1 MILPFPENLTIK
13 DYARFPLTITL
24 AALNIFIFILIFD
37 GATSDYGTSRLLT
50 EDGLVTTGRLY
61 YQYLK
66 EQPPEVLFSKPEWVH
81 QLQSNNK
88 EHLMVLGSFGLRD
101 AKFVESGENL
111 KFWGDEVQIAKWKTD
126 FQEFRKSYRDQMLYR
141 FGLSSISPGPWAWL
155 TYQFSHS
162 GWAHL
167 LSNLVFL
174 IAAGVAVEAI
184 AGSGVLLLVYVLG
197 GIAGG
202 AGFLLS
208 QAHGTVPMVG
218 ASASVSALLAFY
230 CIAEARTRIRY
241 FFFIPSFIGQN
252 PYIYLPTLLIIPLYL
267 VVDLANFWSTPEGLG
282 SGVAYAAHLGGA
294 AFGIVGG
301 MAFRRYGK
309 QLQQLEIPET
319 PEVVDAGF

>member
-1 MILPFPENLTIK
+1 MILPLPENIK
-13 DYARFPLTITL
+13 DYTRFPLTITL
-24 AALNIFIFILIFD
+24 AALNVFIFILIFD
-37 GATSDYGTSRLLT
+37 GAGSDYGTSRLLT
-50 EDGLVTTGRLY
+50 EDGLVTTGRMY
-61 YQYLK
+61 YQYLQ

-81 QLQSNNK
+81 RLQANNK

-101 AKFVESGENL
+101 ANFVESGEKF

-126 FQEFRKSYRDQMLYR
+126 FQEFRTSYRDQMLYR

-174 IAAGVAVEAI
+174 FAAGAAVEAI

-197 GIAGG
+197 GVAGG

-294 AFGIVGG
+294 ALGVVGG
-301 MAFRRYGK
+301 LAYRRYGK

-319 PEVVDAGF
+319 PEIADAGF

>member
-1 MILPFPENLTIK
+1 MILPFPENVK
-13 DYARFPLTITL
+13 EFVRFPLTITL
-24 AALNIFIFILIFD
+24 VALNIFIFILIFD
-37 GATSDYGTSRLLT
+37 GASSDYGSARLLT

-61 YQYLK
+61 YQYLQ
-66 EQPPEVLFSKPEWVH
+66 EQPPEVLYQKPEWVQ
-81 QLQSNNK
+81 QLQAGNK
-88 EHLMVLGSFGLRD
+88 EHLMVLGSYGLRD
-101 AKFVESGENL
+101 AKFMENGDKL
-111 KFWGDEVQIAKWKTD
+111 KFRGDEVQIVKWKTD

-162 GWAHL
+162 SWAHL

-174 IAAGVAVEAI
+174 VAAGAAVEAI
-184 AGSGVLLLVYVLG
+184 AGSGVLLLIYVLG

-208 QAHGTVPMVG
+208 QNHGTVPMVG

-230 CIAEARTRIRY
+230 CIAEIRTRIRY
-241 FFFIPSFIGQN
+241 FYFLPAFLGQN

-294 AFGIVGG
+294 ALGIVGG
-301 MAFRRYGK
+301 FAFRKYGK
-309 QLQQLEIPET
+309 HLSQFEIPES
-319 PEVVDAGF
+319 PEITDSGF

>member
-1 MILPFPENLTIK
+1 MILPFPEEIK

-37 GATSDYGTSRLLT
+37 GSGSDYSSSRLLT
-50 EDGLVTTGRLY
+50 EDGLITTGRLY
-61 YQYLK
+61 YQYLQ
-66 EQPPEVLFSKPEWVH
+66 EQPPEVLYSKPTWVH
-81 QLQSNNK
+81 QLQAGNK

-101 AKFVESGENL
+101 AKFVEAGETL
-111 KFWGDEVQIAKWKTD
+111 AFRGDEVQITKWKTD
-126 FQEFRKSYRDQMLYR
+126 FQEFRKSYREQVLYR
-141 FGLSSISPGPWAWL
+141 FGLSSISPGPWGWL

-167 LSNLVFL
+167 FSNLVFL
-174 IAAGVAVEAI
+174 FAAGVAVEAI

-230 CIAEARTRIRY
+230 CIAESRTRIRY

-252 PYIYLPTLLIIPLYL
+252 PYIYLPTLLIVPLFL
-267 VVDLANFWSTPEGLG
+267 VVDLANYWSTPEGLG

-294 AFGIVGG
+294 TLGLAAGF
-301 MAFRRYGK
+301 AFRRYGK
-309 QLQQLEIPET
+309 ALSRLEIPET
-319 PEVVDAGF
+319 PEVADAGF